1 MDTGDADVGP
11 DADTDAGTPDADT
24 GGQPDVDTPDVPA
37 PDTGGGDTGG
47 TDTDGG
53 EADAGDGGGGDDG
66 CCSVASTPE
75 RTRTSI
81 LLALGVIGSVLLRR
95 RRLGLMGTP
104 YLDDGPPPDD
114 GIREPIQWSKLA
126 QPRFM
131 TATLI
136 VVLVF
141 VFLSA
146 RNPESK
152 ARGAGVEAGQHVLS
166 RAYELVQ
173 AD

>member
-1 MDTGDADVGP
+1 
-11 DADTDAGTPDADT
+11 
-24 GGQPDVDTPDVPA
+24 
-37 PDTGGGDTGG
+37 
-47 TDTDGG
+47 
-53 EADAGDGGGGDDG
+53 
-66 CCSVASTPE
+66 
-75 RTRTSI
+75 
-81 LLALGVIGSVLLRR
+81 
-95 RRLGLMGTP
+95 MGTP

-126 QPRFM
+126 QPRYM
-131 TATLI
+131 TIALI
-136 VVLVF
+136 AVLVF

-152 ARGAGVEAGQHVLS
+152 ARGAGVEAAQHVLS